1 VHKTSNTRSEEA
13 KKKNTHPLHPK
24 QNPGKTK
31 KNERHKQRGKG
42 AKKKSFFNK
51 QRTSETQEPEVRES

>member
-42 AKKKSFFNK
+42 AKKNPSSINREPVKPKNK
-51 QRTSETQEPEVRES
+51 K